1 MKTKEPD
8 VILCAAHALPDQVME
23 MFQED
28 FQTNDI
34 WQHFEAVQNDRV
46 YYLSYE
52 LFGMSA
58 TFRYPEALEELQPML
73 YPETEEDAAAARE
86 NSDNA
91 AQQAEDSHA
100 EERTDED
107 VLGQI
112 AQ

>member
-1 MKTKEPD
+1 M
-8 VILCAAHALPDQVME
+8 
-23 MFQED
+23 
-28 FQTNDI
+28 
-34 WQHFEAVQNDRV
+34 QNDRV

-58 TFRYPEALEELQPML
+58 TFRYPEAWRSCSPCCM
-73 YPETEEDAAAARE
+73 PETEEDAAAARE

-91 AQQAEDSHA
+91 AQQAEDSNA
-100 EERTDED
+100 SERTDED

>member
-1 MKTKEPD
+1 
-8 VILCAAHALPDQVME
+8 
-23 MFQED
+23 
-28 FQTNDI
+28 
-34 WQHFEAVQNDRV
+34 
-46 YYLSYE
+46 
-52 LFGMSA
+52 
-58 TFRYPEALEELQPML
+58 ML